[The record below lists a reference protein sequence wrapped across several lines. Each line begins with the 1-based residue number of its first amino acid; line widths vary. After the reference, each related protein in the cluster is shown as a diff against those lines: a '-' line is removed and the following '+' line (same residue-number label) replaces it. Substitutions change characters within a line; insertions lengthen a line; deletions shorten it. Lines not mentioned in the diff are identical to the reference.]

1 MTWNQMYLVMGLL
14 MGSCI
19 FVTLF
24 ASEAKVDQVAAPR
37 GFKEIVLNPFIEI
50 FSRPGV
56 VYVLLFTILFKF
68 GDAIAASML
77 GSFYVQMGY
86 SNQDI
91 ALIAKTIGPLA
102 GVVGLFVGGTL
113 LYYLSIYRALWIF
126 GILQILSTAGFA
138 LITFT
143 GPVKW
148 ALALVII
155 GEDLSAAMGSAAF
168 IAFLSLITNKRY
180 TGTQFALLSSLAF
193 VGKIF
198 FSGFSGN
205 LVESLGWAQF
215 FFACALIGTPGLLML
230 FKMRKTATDVQ

>member
-1 MTWNQMYLVMGLL
+1 
-14 MGSCI
+14 
-19 FVTLF
+19 
-24 ASEAKVDQVAAPR
+24 
-37 GFKEIVLNPFIEI
+37 
-50 FSRPGV
+50 
-56 VYVLLFTILFKF
+56 
-68 GDAIAASML
+68 ML

-102 GVVGLFVGGTL
+102 GVVGLFIGGTL

-148 ALALVII
+148 ALAMVII

-198 FSGFSGN
+198 FSGFSGK

-230 FKMRKTATDVQ
+230 FKMRKTATDAR